1 MKKTITLT
9 IGGNDYSFSVTVQD
23 HSDFIDSAARGESMS
38 AAAHNF
44 VIRTVTSGS
53 KDEFKKLL
61 DNSPGAALQIAG
73 MLKAE
78 YSPVLDI
85 AVKK

>member
-9 IGGNDYSFSVTVQD
+9 IGGNDFSFSVTVQD

-44 VIRTVTSGS
+44 AMRTVTSES
-53 KDEFKKLL
+53 KEEFKKLL
-61 DNSPGAALQIAG
+61 ENSPGSELQIAG